1 MSNLIVGCYLLK
13 STQVILEVYS
23 AINNANFDTIIF
35 YVYLPMEI
43 SLPVIVKYAMA
54 GIPCSRATLIWT
66 PVYSITSIVLTNLE
80 LDIYKIVL
88 DTYVPTNAS
97 VYVLGLILFSE
108 VYTHASLYTYLFSHV
123 LFTGWGTS
131 VCPYNYG
138 YAVYSQ
144 LLALLQ

>member
-54 GIPCSRATLIWT
+54 GIPCSRAALIST
-66 PVYSITSIVLTNLE
+66 PAYSITSIVLNNLE

-88 DTYVPTNAS
+88 
-97 VYVLGLILFSE
+97 G
-108 VYTHASLYTYLFSHV
+108 YL
-123 LFTGWGTS
+123 
-131 VCPYNYG
+131 CPY
-138 YAVYSQ
+138 
-144 LLALLQ
+144 